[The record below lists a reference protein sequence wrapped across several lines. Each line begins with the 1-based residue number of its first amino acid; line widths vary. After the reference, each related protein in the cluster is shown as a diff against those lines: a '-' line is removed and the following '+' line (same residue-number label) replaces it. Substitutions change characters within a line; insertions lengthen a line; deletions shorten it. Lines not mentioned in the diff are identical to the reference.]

1 MKQFT
6 LEDYQKNKIHIY
18 QYEPEGEIKGV
29 VQIVHGASEHF
40 ARYGIFSE
48 FLNKQ
53 GYLVLG
59 CDIIGHGLSTDNYD
73 FVHFADKNGDL
84 LAYESVLLIKEYIE
98 KNYPN
103 QEYFLIGHSMGSFIA
118 RKLVLDFPDFYKKVV
133 ISGTAHP
140 PKAIINIG
148 IALTKIIKFF
158 KGPKYVSQLIQ
169 NMGIDANHKKM
180 RKDKIISGINEEW
193 LTRDELIQ
201 QYYQK
206 SNMCGQPF
214 TVSANLDM
222 FKWLKFV
229 NDKQAIKSGK
239 LTLPHLFISGGH
251 DPLSDYGK
259 QIVKLVD
266 KMKEYG
272 YENISMKIYPE
283 ARHEVLNEINKDE
296 VFNDILKFLNT

>member
-6 LEDYQKNKIHIY
+6 LDDYQKNKIHIY
-18 QYEPEGEIKGV
+18 QYEPVGEIKGI

-48 FLNKQ
+48 FLTKQ

-73 FVHFADKNGDL
+73 YVHFADKNGDL
-84 LAYESVLLIKEYIE
+84 LAYESVLLVKEYIE
-98 KNYPN
+98 KNYPK
-103 QEYFLIGHSMGSFIA
+103 QDYFLIGHSMGSFIA
-118 RKLVLDFPDFYKKVV
+118 RKLVIDFPDFYKKVV

-140 PKAIINIG
+140 DKLLVNVG
-148 IALTKIIKFF
+148 MLLTRIIKLF

-169 NMGIDANHKKM
+169 NMGIDANHKKL
-180 RKDKIISGINEEW
+180 RKDGIISGINEEW

-229 NDKQAIKSGK
+229 NQSKTLKSGNYK
-239 LTLPHLFISGGH
+239 LPHFFVSGGH
-251 DPLSDYGK
+251 DPLSNYGK
-259 QIVKLVD
+259 EIETLVS
-266 KMKEYG
+266 KMKNFG
-272 YENISMKIYPE
+272 YEDITMKIYPE

-296 VFNDILKFLNT
+296 VFNDILKFLKS